1 MARESLPWRVPYK
14 LQRSACQGQL
24 KGQMEGG
31 DVDPNGSRAGSE
43 SHNGSS
49 HTGSGRQRLEQ
60 VVIRFA
66 GDSGDGMQLTG
77 DRFTTDAA
85 LFGNDLATQP
95 NYPAEIRAPAGTL
108 PGVSSFQIQIA
119 DYDILTAG
127 DRPDVLVAMNPAA
140 LKANIGDLPRGGM
153 VIANS
158 DEFTKRNLTKVGY
171 ITNPLESDEL
181 DDYVVHSV
189 AMTSLTLG
197 AVESISAS
205 KKDGQRAKNMFA
217 LGLLSWMYGRPIQTS
232 EKFIREKFARKPDVA
247 EANVLALKAGWNY
260 GETTEAFGTTYE
272 VSRATLPAGQYRQI
286 SGNTALAYGIVAAG
300 QLAGIQVVLGSYPI
314 TPASDILHELSKHKN
329 FNVITFQAEDEIGGI
344 CAALG
349 AAYGGALGV
358 TSTSGPGIS
367 LKSEA
372 LGLGVMT
379 ELPLL
384 VIDVQRGG
392 PSTGLPTKTEQ
403 ADLLQALYGRNGES
417 PVAVLAPRSPADC
430 FQTALEAVRIA
441 LSYQT
446 PVIVLSDGAIA
457 NGSEPWQ
464 VPDVADLPPIKHTL
478 VKPGEPFQPYNR
490 DPETLARQFAVPGT
504 PGLEHRIGGLEAA
517 NGSGN
522 ISYEP
527 VNHDLMVRLRQAKID
542 GISVPDLE
550 VDDPTGDAE
559 LLLIGWGSSYGPI
572 GEACRRARRKGIKVA
587 HAHLRHLSPFPA
599 NLGDVL
605 RRYPKVVAPEMNLGQ
620 LALLLRGKYLVDV
633 QSVTKVQGVAFL
645 ADEVGRVIRAALAGT
660 LAEIENDKTM
670 VARMAAATVGAG
682 ASE

>member
-1 MARESLPWRVPYK
+1 
-14 LQRSACQGQL
+14 
-24 KGQMEGG
+24 
-31 DVDPNGSRAGSE
+31 VDPNGSGAGSD
-43 SHNGSS
+43 SHRNGSS
-49 HTGSGRQRLEQ
+49 HRQRLEQ

-77 DRFTTDAA
+77 DRFTSEAA

-171 ITNPLESDEL
+171 VANPLETDEL
-181 DDYVVHSV
+181 SDYVVQSV
-189 AMTSLTLG
+189 AMTTLTLG
-197 AVESISAS
+197 AVEAIGAT

-217 LGLLSWMYGRPIQTS
+217 LGLLSWMYGRPIETS
-232 EKFIREKFARKPDVA
+232 ETFIREKFARKPDVA
-247 EANVLALKAGWNY
+247 EANVLALKAGWYY

-272 VSRATLPAGQYRQI
+272 VSRATLPTGEYRQI

-300 QLAGIQVVLGSYPI
+300 QLADLQVVLGSYPI

-349 AAYGGALGV
+349 ASYGGALGV
-358 TSTSGPGIS
+358 TTTSGPGIS

-372 LGLGVMT
+372 IGLGVMT

-384 VIDVQRGG
+384 IVDVQRGG

-403 ADLLQALYGRNGES
+403 ADLMQALYGRNGES
-417 PVAVLAPRSPADC
+417 PVAVLAPRSPSDC
-430 FQTALEAVRIA
+430 FETALEAVRIA
-441 LSYQT
+441 VSYHT
-446 PVIVLSDGAIA
+446 PVILLSDGAIA
-457 NGSEPWQ
+457 NGSEPWKI
-464 VPDVADLPPIKHTL
+464 PDAGSLPSIKHTFA
-478 VKPGEPFQPYNR
+478 KSGEPFQPYAR
-490 DPETLARQFAVPGT
+490 DPETLARQFAIPGT

-517 NGSGN
+517 NGSGD

-527 VNHDLMVRLRQAKID
+527 VNHDLMVRIRQAKID

-572 GEACRRARRKGIKVA
+572 GEACRRARRKGVKVA
-587 HAHLRHLSPFPA
+587 HAHLRYLNPFPA

-620 LALLLRGKYLVDV
+620 LALLLRAKYLVDV
-633 QSVTKVQGVAFL
+633 QSVTKVQGLAFL
-645 ADEVGRVIRAALAGT
+645 ADEIGRVIRAALAGT
-660 LAEIENDKTM
+660 LAEIEQDKAM

-682 ASE
+682 ANA

>member
-1 MARESLPWRVPYK
+1 MVRTLK
-14 LQRSACQGQL
+14 LQRRARPGE
-24 KGQMEGG
+24 MEGG
-31 DVDPNGSRAGSE
+31 DVDPNGSGAGSD
-43 SHNGSS
+43 SHNGSARN
-49 HTGSGRQRLEQ
+49 GSNRQRLEQ

-77 DRFTTDAA
+77 DRFTTEAA

-153 VIANS
+153 VIANA

-171 ITNPLESDEL
+171 VTNPLESDEL
-181 DDYVVHSV
+181 ADYVVHSV
-189 AMTSLTLG
+189 AMTTLTLG
-197 AVESISAS
+197 AVESIGAS

-217 LGLLSWMYGRPIQTS
+217 LGLLSWMYGRPIETS
-232 EKFIREKFARKPDVA
+232 ETFIREKFSRKPDIA

-272 VSRATLPAGQYRQI
+272 VSRATLPTGEYRQI
-286 SGNTALAYGIVAAG
+286 SGNTALSYGIIAAG
-300 QLAGIQVVLGSYPI
+300 QLAGIQVMLGSYPI

-329 FNVITFQAEDEIGGI
+329 FNVITFQAEDEISGI

-349 AAYGGALGV
+349 ASYGGALGV

-372 LGLGVMT
+372 IGLGVMT

-417 PVAVLAPRSPADC
+417 PVAVLAPRSPSDC
-430 FQTALEAVRIA
+430 FDVALEAVRIA
-441 LSYQT
+441 LSYHT

-464 VPDVADLPPIKHTL
+464 IPDVGDS
-478 VKPGEPFQPYNR
+478 
-490 DPETLARQFAVPGT
+490 
-504 PGLEHRIGGLEAA
+504 EA
-517 NGSGN
+517 
-522 ISYEP
+522 
-527 VNHDLMVRLRQAKID
+527 H
-542 GISVPDLE
+542 
-550 VDDPTGDAE
+550 
-559 LLLIGWGSSYGPI
+559 
-572 GEACRRARRKGIKVA
+572 
-587 HAHLRHLSPFPA
+587 HAHLRQDGRALPALRSRPGNAGPPVRRPGHTRSRAPHRRPGIRERVGSHL
-599 NLGDVL
+599 L
-605 RRYPKVVAPEMNLGQ
+605 RAGQPRPHGPVAPGQDRRHRGARSGSRRSDRRRRAAAYRMGQ
-620 LALLLRGKYLVDV
+620 LVRSD
-633 QSVTKVQGVAFL
+633 
-645 ADEVGRVIRAALAGT
+645 R
-660 LAEIENDKTM
+660 
-670 VARMAAATVGAG
+670 
-682 ASE
+682 

>member
-1 MARESLPWRVPYK
+1 M
-14 LQRSACQGQL
+14 
-24 KGQMEGG
+24 
-31 DVDPNGSRAGSE
+31 DPNGGGAGSD
-43 SHNGSS
+43 SHGGASQRGSD
-49 HTGSGRQRLEQ
+49 HQRLEQ

-77 DRFTTDAA
+77 DRFTVEAA

-119 DYDILTAG
+119 DHDILTAG

-153 VIANS
+153 VIANT
-158 DEFTKRNLTKVGY
+158 DDFTKRNLTKVGY
-171 ITNPLESDEL
+171 ASNPLESGEL
-181 DDYVVHSV
+181 SEYVVHPV
-189 AMTSLTLG
+189 PMTTLTLG
-197 AVESISAS
+197 AVETIGAS
-205 KKDGQRAKNMFA
+205 KKDGERAKNMFA
-217 LGLLSWMYGRPIQTS
+217 LGLLAWMYGRPIQSS
-232 EKFIREKFARKPDVA
+232 ENFIREKFVRKPDVA

-272 VSRATLPAGQYRQI
+272 VSRASLPAGEYRQI

-300 QLAGIQVVLGSYPI
+300 RLADIPVLLGSYPI

-329 FNVITFQAEDEIGGI
+329 FDVITFQAEDEIGGI
-344 CAALG
+344 CAAIG

-372 LGLGVMT
+372 LGLAVMT
-379 ELPLL
+379 ELPLI

-417 PVAVLAPRSPADC
+417 PVAVLAPRTPSDC
-430 FQTALEAVRIA
+430 FATALEAVRIA
-441 LSYQT
+441 VSYHT

-457 NGSEPWQ
+457 NGSEPWRI
-464 VPDVADLPPIKHTL
+464 PDVDELQPITHAYAKA
-478 VKPGEPFQPYNR
+478 GEPFQPYAR
-490 DPETLARQFAVPGT
+490 DPETLARQFAIPGT

-527 VNHDLMVRLRQAKID
+527 ANHDLMVRLRQAKID
-542 GISVPDLE
+542 GIAVPDLE

-572 GEACRRARRKGIKVA
+572 GEACRRARRRGVKVA
-587 HAHLRHLSPFPA
+587 HAHLRYLSPFPA
-599 NLGDVL
+599 NLGEVL

-645 ADEVGRVIRAALAGT
+645 ADEVSRLINAALGGT
-660 LAEIENDKTM
+660 WAEIEQDKTM
-670 VARMAAATVGAG
+670 GARMAAATVGAG
-682 ASE
+682 ASS

>member
-1 MARESLPWRVPYK
+1 VTP
-14 LQRSACQGQL
+14 
-24 KGQMEGG
+24 
-31 DVDPNGSRAGSE
+31 
-43 SHNGSS
+43 
-49 HTGSGRQRLEQ
+49 TGSGANAGERQKLEK

-77 DRFTTDAA
+77 DRFTSEAA

-95 NYPAEIRAPAGTL
+95 NYPAEIRAPQGTL

-140 LKANIGDLPRGGM
+140 LKANIADLPRGGL
-153 VIANS
+153 VIANT
-158 DEFTKRNLTKVGY
+158 DEFTKRNLAKVGY
-171 ITNPLESDEL
+171 DANPLENDEL
-181 DDYVVHSV
+181 SEYVVQAV
-189 AMTSLTLG
+189 PMTTLTLG
-197 AVESISAS
+197 AVEAIGAS

-217 LGLLSWMYGRPIQTS
+217 LGLLSWMYGRNIEPQES
-232 EKFIREKFARKPDVA
+232 FIREKFARKPDVA
-247 EANVLALKAGWNY
+247 EANVLALRAGWNY
-260 GETTEAFGTTYE
+260 GETTEAFGTTFE
-272 VSRATLPAGQYRQI
+272 VAPAKLPPGEYRQI
-286 SGNTALAYGIVAAG
+286 SGNTALAYGIIVAG
-300 QLAGIQVVLGSYPI
+300 QLADTQVVLGSYPI

-329 FNVITFQAEDEIGGI
+329 FNVITFQAEDEIAGI
-344 CAALG
+344 G
-349 AAYGGALGV
+349 AAIGASYGGALGV

-372 LGLGVMT
+372 IGLAVMT

-417 PVAVLAPRSPADC
+417 PVAVLAARSPSDC
-430 FQTALEAVRIA
+430 FEVGIEAARIA
-441 LSYQT
+441 LTYRT
-446 PVIVLSDGAIA
+446 PVILLSDGAIA
-457 NGSEPWQ
+457 NGSEPWRI
-464 VPDVADLPPIKHTL
+464 PDISTFEPIDRNL
-478 VKPGEPFQPYNR
+478 AQPGDDFQPYAR

-527 VNHDLMVRLRQAKID
+527 ANHDLMVRLRQAKID
-542 GISVPDLE
+542 GIPVPDLE

-559 LLLIGWGSSYGPI
+559 LLLIGWGSSFGPI
-572 GEACRRARRKGIKVA
+572 GEACRRARRNGIKVA
-587 HAHLRHLSPFPA
+587 HAHLRHLNPFPA

-605 RRYPKVVAPEMNLGQ
+605 RRYGTVVAPEMNLGQ

-633 QSVTKVQGVAFL
+633 QSVTKVKGMAFL
-645 ADEVGRVIRAALAGT
+645 ADEVEDIIDAALDGS
-660 LAEIENDKTM
+660 LAENESNK
-670 VARMAAATVGAG
+670 ARFAKLDGGEWRSKRELVHD
-682 ASE
+682 